1 MQWAD
6 VVSDPSLKDLPY
18 KIELNQYGQVVM
30 TPHWPIHSEIQSVL
44 QDELTHRLKG
54 GRAVQEYTIQT
65 TSGVRVAD
73 VVWRSDERWNKI
85 RAAGAAP
92 APIAPEICIE
102 VQSRSNTDVEMAEK
116 RALYFE
122 AGALEVWLCDES
134 GRLRFF
140 DLGGEIP
147 QSRLVGSFPARVDI

>member
-6 VVSDPSLKDLPY
+6 VVNDPSLRDLPY
-18 KIELNQYGQVVM
+18 KIELNQYGQIVM
-30 TPHWPIHSEIQSVL
+30 TPHWPIHSEIQSL
-44 QDELTHRLKG
+44 LHDALNDRLTG
-54 GRAVQEYTIQT
+54 GRAVQEYAIQT
-65 TSGVRVAD
+65 TAGVRVAD
-73 VVWRSDERWNKI
+73 VAWRSEERWGKI

-92 APIAPEICIE
+92 APVAPEICIE
-102 VQSRSNTDVEMAEK
+102 VQSRSNSEAEMAEK

-140 DLGGEIP
+140 DPAGERA
-147 QSRLVGSFPARVDI
+147 QSKLVPSFPARVDT